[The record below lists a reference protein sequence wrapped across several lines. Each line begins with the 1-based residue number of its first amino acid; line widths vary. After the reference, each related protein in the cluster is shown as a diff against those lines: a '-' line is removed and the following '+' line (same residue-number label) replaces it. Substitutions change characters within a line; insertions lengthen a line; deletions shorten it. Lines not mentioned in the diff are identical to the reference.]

1 MTRASCGKASVC
13 WDLRR
18 PAPVFC
24 VRARVKWA
32 VAPLGFEELWTI
44 GGPVVLRVWLGA
56 AGSQARGERD
66 LGAKPTHFCDDFAPR
81 RRFDGL
87 EDTEGANSGSS
98 TSRRCHSGGR
108 VVLTTDPSNPSLS
121 LGDRVAIRGRDP
133 RWQRC

>member
-24 VRARVKWA
+24 VRARVNWA

-56 AGSQARGERD
+56 AGSLARGERD

-81 RRFDGL
+81 RRF
-87 EDTEGANSGSS
+87 ETIRAQMN
-98 TSRRCHSGGR
+98 
-108 VVLTTDPSNPSLS
+108 
-121 LGDRVAIRGRDP
+121 RVATGRTAASTRITAAVAASPSRHDAGDTGL
-133 RWQRC
+133 